1 MAGGNHKHQEI
12 VDPDVTV
19 ILRWM
24 DSAGSDGGCELTV
37 DQRKLRTGEETP
49 APRSV
54 DNGGLDDRCRRGG
67 LARALTPATTP
78 GCLGRRQIGGLRI
91 DCSGWKAVEVGG
103 WRGGLDRRGT
113 VRCLCRSEKQERQR
127 RRYGEN
133 SSQCGPTIP
142 LSTPCLFFPRK
153 IWPHIKIPV
162 RGLAFRLKK
171 HQFPVAGGALWHSLQ
186 FFDSNW
192 DFPVK
197 IFRLREAPWLAH
209 A

>member
-113 VRCLCRSEKQERQR
+113 VRRLCRSEKQERQLFSCVAILTVTISPCVCSHTHLSLWVYSLLQR
-127 RRYGEN
+127 DIYEN
-133 SSQCGPTIP
+133 FQ
-142 LSTPCLFFPRK
+142 
-153 IWPHIKIPV
+153 
-162 RGLAFRLKK
+162 K
-171 HQFPVAGGALWHSLQ
+171 HSYF
-186 FFDSNW
+186 
-192 DFPVK
+192 
-197 IFRLREAPWLAH
+197 
-209 A
+209 